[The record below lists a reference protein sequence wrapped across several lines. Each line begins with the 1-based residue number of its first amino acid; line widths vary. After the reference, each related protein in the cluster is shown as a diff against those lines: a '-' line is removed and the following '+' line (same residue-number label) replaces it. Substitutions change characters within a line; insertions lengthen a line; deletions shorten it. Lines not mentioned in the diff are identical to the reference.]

1 MERFITAPAV
11 YLKVAIKS
19 QDLAGVKFSGQMD
32 QARVRKIHLT
42 ILIFPKNPLNL
53 RCAPGELERN
63 LKSSRHY
70 ILKNR
75 FRRAGQEPKEI
86 ATLCDHGLAS
96 HQRSHGRVERC
107 FAGFVMALAAI
118 E

>member
-1 MERFITAPAV
+1 MERFVTAPPV
-11 YLKVAIKS
+11 YFKVAIQS
-19 QDLAGVKFSGQMD
+19 QDLSGVKFSGQMD
-32 QARVRKIHLT
+32 QARVRKTHLS

-63 LKSSRHY
+63 LKCTRHY
-70 ILKNR
+70 IFKNR
-75 FRRAGQEPKEI
+75 FRRAGQEPEEI
-86 ATLCDHGLAS
+86 AALRDHGLAS